1 MQILKMLG
9 ARAVWWMITAFILTP
24 CLGWLHESHAQ
35 RLFGAQVATSSSD
48 RAADAAHDSVASQV
62 TNRQGAG
69 YAESTRHRLRV
80 QLHWKH
86 QAQFAGFYVAQVRR
100 HFERE
105 ALAVD
110 LIEGG
115 PGIDP
120 FTRLKKGEVDVA
132 IGWLGNALTHSREGP
147 RISHIAQMFER
158 QGLGMACNTR
168 SGVIRPSDLAGRSI
182 GVWNLGDQHVV
193 RALLKAHGVDPATV
207 QLLEQAPGAAD
218 LINGRFPCVS
228 AMSYNEW
235 PLIHASGI
243 NPEDLNWIDFQ
254 ANGLEHVEDG
264 LYVLSDRL
272 TSAEFRRQLAS
283 LVRALAKGWDDTR
296 SARGLALDWLAEKN
310 PSLDRKRQQEM
321 LAGVIELLPSDLS
334 RFGLLDLERF
344 DRQWSHLA
352 SSEGALPPAA
362 KTLWTFKVI
371 QEVQRSLGRLP
382 TLSAPTRHSLD
393 QIIYSKPFLSVIFAA
408 ILVFGCAGALTGLQR
423 GFGLWGCLVLALI
436 TPLGGA
442 MLRDAIIGGE
452 RLPISFIVDPTQP
465 IAITLCAVAII
476 VISRRIAPETLA
488 RWLAPAEQLLRLSGL
503 SIAAAY
509 GACVTLSS
517 SLHWFW
523 APILAAVSI
532 SGGGI
537 LRDILLGHA
546 AQSLRGALAL
556 EEIAIVVSLVLVAG
570 LLLANQFEH
579 QAWIV
584 YASVAAGI
592 GAGIWVQYRV
602 FMRLKS

>member
-1 MQILKMLG
+1 VTILRPRPVRRLI
-9 ARAVWWMITAFILTP
+9 AALILIP
-24 CLGWLHESHAQ
+24 CLGWLHESRAQ
-35 RLFGAQVATSSSD
+35 SHVVTQASTSSVE
-48 RAADAAHDSVASQV
+48 RAADAAPGSAASQAA
-62 TNRQGAG
+62 TGQGAG
-69 YAESTRHRLRV
+69 HAEGVRHRLRV
-80 QLHWKH
+80 QLHWQH

-105 ALAVD
+105 GLVVD

-120 FTRLKKGEVDVA
+120 FDRLKKGDVDVA
-132 IGWLGNALTHSREGP
+132 VGWLGNALMHSREGP
-147 RISHIAQMFER
+147 RISHIAQIFAR
-158 QGLGMACNTR
+158 PGLGVACNTR

-193 RALLKAHGVDPATV
+193 RALLKVYGVDPSRV
-207 QLLEQAPGAAD
+207 QLLAQAPGAAD
-218 LINGRFPCVS
+218 LINGRFACVS

-235 PLIHASGI
+235 PRLQASSI
-243 NPEDLNWIDFQ
+243 NPEDLRWIDLQ
-254 ANGLEHVEDG
+254 AKGLEHVEDG

-272 TSAEFRRQLAS
+272 ASVEFRHQLAS
-283 LVRALAKGWDDTR
+283 LVRALAKGWDDAR
-296 SARGLALDWLAEKN
+296 SARALALDWLVEKN

-321 LAGVIELLPSDLS
+321 LAGVIELLPNDLS
-334 RFGLLDLERF
+334 RFGLLDLQRF
-344 DRQWSHLA
+344 DRQWAQLV
-352 SSEGALPPAA
+352 SSEGALPARA
-362 KTLWTFKVI
+362 SQLWTFKVM
-371 QEVQRSLGRLP
+371 EDVQRSQGRLR
-382 TLSAPTRHSLD
+382 TLSAPTRHALD
-393 QIIYSKPFLSVIFAA
+393 QVIDSKPFLVVIFAA

-452 RLPISFIVDPTQP
+452 RLPISFIVDPTLP
-465 IAITLCAVAII
+465 IAIALCTVII
-476 VISRRIAPETLA
+476 ILISRRIAPDTLA
-488 RWLAPAEQLLRLSGL
+488 RWLTPAEQVLGLAGL

-509 GACVTLSS
+509 GACVALSS

-537 LRDILLGHA
+537 LRDILLGQA

-579 QAWIV
+579 QVWMV

-592 GAGIWVQYRV
+592 GAGAWVQYRV
-602 FMRLKS
+602 FMRLKA